1 MNLQA
6 CYRLAPGVVI
16 RPERFGG
23 LIYRHDTRRLYFLHS
38 PELVEFVCELD
49 GSRPLQE
56 ALDSFLTG
64 RALYDTHRDA
74 FINALANLEQLAVL
88 DEVETLQQV

>member
-1 MNLQA
+1 MNLDA
-6 CYRLAPGVVI
+6 CYRLAPGVAI

-56 ALDSFLTG
+56 ALDSFLN
-64 RALYDTHRDA
+64 RHDLSDTHHEP
-74 FINALANLEQLAVL
+74 FINALVHLEQLAVL
-88 DEVETLQQV
+88 DEVATR